1 MIIAD
6 HRIPYAQQNFCIC
19 NLGALRAILFPG
31 NDGVSTNSRTLRPQP
46 RNEHNTWA
54 PAKIKVLYRAF
65 KIPSKVNE
73 IVPFFL
79 GGIWVS

>member
-1 MIIAD
+1 MPIHFGWFD
-6 HRIPYAQQNFCIC
+6 PC

-31 NDGVSTNSRTLRPQP
+31 NDVVSTSSTLRPHP

-54 PAKIKVLYRAF
+54 PAIKVVYRAF

-73 IVPFFL
+73 IVPFF
-79 GGIWVS
+79 GGTWVS